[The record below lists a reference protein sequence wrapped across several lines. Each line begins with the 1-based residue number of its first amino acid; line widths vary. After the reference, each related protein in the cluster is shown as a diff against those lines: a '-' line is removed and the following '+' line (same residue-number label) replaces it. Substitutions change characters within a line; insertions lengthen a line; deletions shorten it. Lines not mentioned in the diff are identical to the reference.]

1 MDSVKALVEKLSEQL
16 RQNEDKSSLILTAQ
30 QLLTALG
37 GVVVAK
43 PLPQNIYQ
51 ETTMVGLADELV
63 MQTQITPELAPV
75 KNAVEVNETPVVGIS
90 ENIEDSIKE
99 AASIVEVTVTPAVEI
114 VEAPAVEISQ
124 VNLAEVK
131 TEPILVASEKIEIKE
146 VKEVKD
152 HLVMEPIKDLRS
164 AIGINDK
171 FQFIQEL
178 FGGDE
183 KSFEVGIKTINAF
196 KIFPEAQFY
205 IKRELREK
213 NNWDEESN
221 VVKQFD
227 QLIKRRFS

>member
-16 RQNEDKSSLILTAQ
+16 RQNEDKTRLIITAQ
-30 QLLTALG
+30 QILTELG
-37 GVVVAK
+37 GAVVAK

-51 ETTMVGLADELV
+51 ETTMVAPAEEV
-63 MQTQITPELAPV
+63 VIQTQISQQLAPV
-75 KNAVEVNETPVVGIS
+75 SYTVQELETPVEVID
-90 ENIEDSIKE
+90 ENLV
-99 AASIVEVTVTPAVEI
+99 ANI
-114 VEAPAVEISQ
+114 VEAPVVEISQ
-124 VNLAEVK
+124 PNITEVK
-131 TEPILVASEKIEIKE
+131 E
-146 VKEVKD
+146 VREVKD
-152 HLVMEPIKDLRS
+152 HLVLEPIKDLRS

>member
-16 RQNEDKSSLILTAQ
+16 RQNEDKTRLIITAQ
-30 QLLTALG
+30 QILTELG
-37 GVVVAK
+37 GALVAK

-51 ETTMVGLADELV
+51 ETTVVAPVDEVV

-75 KNAVEVNETPVVGIS
+75 KNILEEKETPVEVID
-90 ENIEDSIKE
+90 ENL
-99 AASIVEVTVTPAVEI
+99 VHNI
-114 VEAPAVEISQ
+114 VEAPVVEISQ
-124 VNLAEVK
+124 AGLVELK

-178 FGGDE
+178 FSGDE

>member
-16 RQNEDKSSLILTAQ
+16 RQNEDKTRLIITAQ
-30 QLLTALG
+30 QILTELG
-37 GVVVAK
+37 GAVVAK

-51 ETTMVGLADELV
+51 ETTVVAPVDEVV

-75 KNAVEVNETPVVGIS
+75 KNILEEKETPVEVID
-90 ENIEDSIKE
+90 ENL
-99 AASIVEVTVTPAVEI
+99 VHNI
-114 VEAPAVEISQ
+114 VEAPVVEISQ
-124 VNLAEVK
+124 AGLVELK
-131 TEPILVASEKIEIKE
+131 TEPILVGSEKIEIKE

-178 FGGDE
+178 FSGDE

>member
-16 RQNEDKSSLILTAQ
+16 GQNEDKTRLIITAQ
-30 QLLTALG
+30 QILTELG
-37 GVVVAK
+37 GAVVAK

-51 ETTMVGLADELV
+51 ETTMVAPAEEV
-63 MQTQITPELAPV
+63 VIQTQISPEFAPV
-75 KNAVEVNETPVVGIS
+75 SNTVQELETPVEVID
-90 ENIEDSIKE
+90 ENLVANIL
-99 AASIVEVTVTPAVEI
+99 
-114 VEAPAVEISQ
+114 EAPVVEISQ

>member
-16 RQNEDKSSLILTAQ
+16 RQNEDKTRLIITAQ
-30 QLLTALG
+30 QILTELG
-37 GVVVAK
+37 GALVAK

-51 ETTMVGLADELV
+51 ETTMVAPADELV
-63 MQTQITPELAPV
+63 MQTQIIPELAPV
-75 KNAVEVNETPVVGIS
+75 SNTEEAKEMPA
-90 ENIEDSIKE
+90 IEIE
-99 AASIVEVTVTPAVEI
+99 AAPAIENG
-114 VEAPAVEISQ
+114 Q

-171 FQFIQEL
+171 FQFMQEL

-205 IKRELREK
+205 IKKELIEK

-227 QLIKRRFS
+227 QLIKRRFL

>member
-1 MDSVKALVEKLSEQL
+1 
-16 RQNEDKSSLILTAQ
+16 
-30 QLLTALG
+30 
-37 GVVVAK
+37 
-43 PLPQNIYQ
+43 
-51 ETTMVGLADELV
+51 
-63 MQTQITPELAPV
+63 
-75 KNAVEVNETPVVGIS
+75 
-90 ENIEDSIKE
+90 
-99 AASIVEVTVTPAVEI
+99 

-146 VKEVKD
+146 VKD
-152 HLVMEPIKDLRS
+152 HLVLEPIKDLRS

-183 KSFEVGIKTINAF
+183 KLFEVGIKTINAF

>member
-16 RQNEDKSSLILTAQ
+16 RQNEDKTRLIITVQQILTE
-30 QLLTALG
+30 LG
-37 GVVVAK
+37 GAVLAK

-51 ETTMVGLADELV
+51 ETTMVAPAEEV
-63 MQTQITPELAPV
+63 VIQTQISPELAPV
-75 KNAVEVNETPVVGIS
+75 SNTVQELETPVEVID
-90 ENIEDSIKE
+90 ENLV
-99 AASIVEVTVTPAVEI
+99 ANI
-114 VEAPAVEISQ
+114 VEAPVVEISQ

-131 TEPILVASEKIEIKE
+131 TEPILVASEKIEI
-146 VKEVKD
+146 KEVKD

-213 NNWDEESN
+213 NNWNEESN

>member
-16 RQNEDKSSLILTAQ
+16 RQNEDKTRLIITTQQILTE
-30 QLLTALG
+30 LG
-37 GVVVAK
+37 GAVVAK

-51 ETTMVGLADELV
+51 ETTVVAPVDEVV

-75 KNAVEVNETPVVGIS
+75 KNILEEKETPVEVID
-90 ENIEDSIKE
+90 ENL
-99 AASIVEVTVTPAVEI
+99 VHNI
-114 VEAPAVEISQ
+114 VEAPGVEISQ
-124 VNLAEVK
+124 AGLVELK

-178 FGGDE
+178 FSGDE

>member
-16 RQNEDKSSLILTAQ
+16 RQNEDKSSLIITAQ

-37 GVVVAK
+37 GSVVAK

-51 ETTMVGLADELV
+51 ETTIVVPDEAV
-63 MQTQITPELAPV
+63 MQAQITPEIETAHTME
-75 KNAVEVNETPVVGIS
+75 EVNKTPVVVS
-90 ENIEDSIKE
+90 NENITASFEE
-99 AASIVEVTVTPAVEI
+99 AASIVALNETPGNEI
-114 VEAPAVEISQ
+114 LEAPVVEISQ
-124 VNLAEVK
+124 ANLAEVK
-131 TEPILVASEKIEIKE
+131 REPILVASEKIEIKE
-146 VKEVKD
+146 VKD
-152 HLVMEPIKDLRS
+152 HLVLEPIKDLRS

-178 FGGDE
+178 FVGDE

>member
-37 GVVVAK
+37 GVVVTK

-51 ETTMVGLADELV
+51 ETTMVAPAEEAV
-63 MQTQITPELAPV
+63 IQTQITPKLAPV
-75 KNAVEVNETPVVGIS
+75 TNTVEEMETPVEVID
-90 ENIEDSIKE
+90 ENL
-99 AASIVEVTVTPAVEI
+99 VHNI
-114 VEAPAVEISQ
+114 VEAPVVEISQ

>member
-51 ETTMVGLADELV
+51 ETTMVGPADELV

-75 KNAVEVNETPVVGIS
+75 KNAVEVNETPEEVIG
-90 ENIEDSIKE
+90 ENLV
-99 AASIVEVTVTPAVEI
+99 ASIMEIDETPAIEI

-131 TEPILVASEKIEIKE
+131 TEPILVASQKIEIKE

-152 HLVMEPIKDLRS
+152 HLVMEPIKDLQS

>member
-16 RQNEDKSSLILTAQ
+16 RQNEDKTRLIITAQ
-30 QLLTALG
+30 QILTELG
-37 GVVVAK
+37 GAVVAK

-51 ETTMVGLADELV
+51 ETTMVAPAEEV
-63 MQTQITPELAPV
+63 VIQTQISPELAPV
-75 KNAVEVNETPVVGIS
+75 SNTVQELETPVEVID
-90 ENIEDSIKE
+90 ENLV
-99 AASIVEVTVTPAVEI
+99 ANI
-114 VEAPAVEISQ
+114 VEAPVVEISQ
-124 VNLAEVK
+124 PNITEVK
-131 TEPILVASEKIEIKE
+131 E
-146 VKEVKD
+146 VREVKD
-152 HLVMEPIKDLRS
+152 HLVLEPIKDLRS

>member
-16 RQNEDKSSLILTAQ
+16 RQNEDKTRLIITAQ
-30 QLLTALG
+30 QILTELG
-37 GVVVAK
+37 GAVVAK

-51 ETTMVGLADELV
+51 ETTVVAPADEVV

-75 KNAVEVNETPVVGIS
+75 KNILEEKETPV
-90 ENIEDSIKE
+90 
-99 AASIVEVTVTPAVEI
+99 EVIDEKLAPNI
-114 VEAPAVEISQ
+114 VEA
-124 VNLAEVK
+124 K
-131 TEPILVASEKIEIKE
+131 TEPSLVASEKTEIKE

-152 HLVMEPIKDLRS
+152 HLVLEPIKDLRS

>member
-16 RQNEDKSSLILTAQ
+16 RQNEDKTRLIITAQ
-30 QLLTALG
+30 QILTELG
-37 GVVVAK
+37 GAVLAK

-51 ETTMVGLADELV
+51 ETTMVAPAEEV
-63 MQTQITPELAPV
+63 VIQTQISPELAPV
-75 KNAVEVNETPVVGIS
+75 SNTVQELETPVEVID
-90 ENIEDSIKE
+90 ENLV
-99 AASIVEVTVTPAVEI
+99 ANI
-114 VEAPAVEISQ
+114 VEAPVVEISQ

>member
-16 RQNEDKSSLILTAQ
+16 RQNEDKTRLIITAQ
-30 QLLTALG
+30 QILTELG
-37 GVVVAK
+37 GAVVSK

-51 ETTMVGLADELV
+51 ETSMDSPAEEVV
-63 MQTQITPELAPV
+63 MQAQVTPELAPIT
-75 KNAVEVNETPVVGIS
+75 NTDQELETPVEVID
-90 ENIEDSIKE
+90 ENL
-99 AASIVEVTVTPAVEI
+99 VPNI
-114 VEAPAVEISQ
+114 VEAHAVENSQ

-131 TEPILVASEKIEIKE
+131 TEPILVASEKIEIRE

-183 KSFEVGIKTINAF
+183 KAFEIGIKTINAF

>member
-51 ETTMVGLADELV
+51 ETTMVGPADKVV

-75 KNAVEVNETPVVGIS
+75 KNAVEVNETPEEVIG
-90 ENIEDSIKE
+90 ENLV
-99 AASIVEVTVTPAVEI
+99 ASIMEIDETPAIEI

-221 VVKQFD
+221 VVKQFN

>member
-16 RQNEDKSSLILTAQ
+16 RQNEDKTRLIITAQ
-30 QLLTALG
+30 QILTELG
-37 GVVVAK
+37 GAVVAK

-51 ETTMVGLADELV
+51 ETTMVAPAENAV
-63 MQTQITPELAPV
+63 MEAQIVSELAPV
-75 KNAVEVNETPVVGIS
+75 EMMEEVIATPVIGIS
-90 ENIEDSIKE
+90 ENIEVSIKE
-99 AASIVEVTVTPAVEI
+99 DASIQEVDETPAIEI
-114 VEAPAVEISQ
+114 LEAPVVTISQ
-124 VNLAEVK
+124 PNV
-131 TEPILVASEKIEIKE
+131 TELKE
-146 VKEVKD
+146 VREVKD
-152 HLVMEPIKDLRS
+152 HLVLEPIKDLRS

-213 NNWDEESN
+213 NSWDEESN

-227 QLIKRRFS
+227 QLVKRRFS

>member
-1 MDSVKALVEKLSEQL
+1 
-16 RQNEDKSSLILTAQ
+16 LTE
-30 QLLTALG
+30 LG
-37 GVVVAK
+37 GAVVAK

-51 ETTMVGLADELV
+51 ETTMVVPAEEAV

-75 KNAVEVNETPVVGIS
+75 KNILEEKETPVEVID
-90 ENIEDSIKE
+90 ENL
-99 AASIVEVTVTPAVEI
+99 VHNI
-114 VEAPAVEISQ
+114 VEAPVVEISQ
-124 VNLAEVK
+124 AGLVELK
-131 TEPILVASEKIEIKE
+131 TEPNLVTSEKIE

>member
-16 RQNEDKSSLILTAQ
+16 RQNEDKTRLIITAQ
-30 QLLTALG
+30 QILTELG
-37 GVVVAK
+37 GAVVSK

-51 ETTMVGLADELV
+51 ETSMDSPVEEVV
-63 MQTQITPELAPV
+63 MQAQVTPELAPI
-75 KNAVEVNETPVVGIS
+75 KNTDQDLEIPVEVID
-90 ENIEDSIKE
+90 ENFI
-99 AASIVEVTVTPAVEI
+99 PNI
-114 VEAPAVEISQ
+114 VEAPVVEISQ
-124 VNLAEVK
+124 ASLEVVK
-131 TEPILVASEKIEIKE
+131 TESNLDTSEKIEIKE
-146 VKEVKD
+146 VKD
-152 HLVMEPIKDLRS
+152 QLVLEPIKDLRS

-183 KSFEVGIKTINAF
+183 KSFETGIKTINAF

>member
-16 RQNEDKSSLILTAQ
+16 RQNEDKTRLIITAQ
-30 QLLTALG
+30 QILTELG
-37 GVVVAK
+37 GAVVAK

-51 ETTMVGLADELV
+51 ETTMVAPAEEV
-63 MQTQITPELAPV
+63 VIQTQISQQLAPV
-75 KNAVEVNETPVVGIS
+75 SNTVQELETPVEVID
-90 ENIEDSIKE
+90 ENLV
-99 AASIVEVTVTPAVEI
+99 ANI
-114 VEAPAVEISQ
+114 VEAPVVEISQ
-124 VNLAEVK
+124 PNITEVK
-131 TEPILVASEKIEIKE
+131 E
-146 VKEVKD
+146 VREVKD
-152 HLVMEPIKDLRS
+152 HLVLEPIKDLRS

>member
-16 RQNEDKSSLILTAQ
+16 RQNEDKTRLIITAQ
-30 QLLTALG
+30 QILTELG
-37 GVVVAK
+37 GAVVAK

-51 ETTMVGLADELV
+51 ETTMVAPAENAV
-63 MQTQITPELAPV
+63 IEAQIVSELAPV
-75 KNAVEVNETPVVGIS
+75 EIMEEVIATPVIGIS
-90 ENIEDSIKE
+90 ENIEGSIKE
-99 AASIVEVTVTPAVEI
+99 DASIQEVDETPAIEI
-114 VEAPAVEISQ
+114 LEAPVVTISQ
-124 VNLAEVK
+124 PNVSEVK
-131 TEPILVASEKIEIKE
+131 E
-146 VKEVKD
+146 VREVKD
-152 HLVMEPIKDLRS
+152 HLVLEPIKDLRS

-213 NNWDEESN
+213 NSWDEESN

>member
-16 RQNEDKSSLILTAQ
+16 RQNEDKTRLIITAQ
-30 QLLTALG
+30 QILTELG
-37 GVVVAK
+37 GAVVAK

-51 ETTMVGLADELV
+51 ETTMV
-63 MQTQITPELAPV
+63 APAE
-75 KNAVEVNETPVVGIS
+75 NAVMEAQIVSELTPVEIMEEVIATPVIGIS
-90 ENIEDSIKE
+90 ENIDVSVKED
-99 AASIVEVTVTPAVEI
+99 ASIQEVDETPAIEI
-114 VEAPAVEISQ
+114 LEAPVVTISQ
-124 VNLAEVK
+124 PNV
-131 TEPILVASEKIEIKE
+131 TELKE
-146 VKEVKD
+146 VREVKD
-152 HLVMEPIKDLRS
+152 HLVLEPIKDLRS

-213 NNWDEESN
+213 NSWDEESN

-227 QLIKRRFS
+227 QLVKRRFS

>member
-16 RQNEDKSSLILTAQ
+16 RQNEDKSSLIITAQ

-37 GVVVAK
+37 GSVVAK

-51 ETTMVGLADELV
+51 ETTIVVPDEAV
-63 MQTQITPELAPV
+63 MQAQITPELAPV
-75 KNAVEVNETPVVGIS
+75 SNTVQELETPVEVID
-90 ENIEDSIKE
+90 ENLV
-99 AASIVEVTVTPAVEI
+99 ANIVEVPV
-114 VEAPAVEISQ
+114 VEISQ
-124 VNLAEVK
+124 PNITEV
-131 TEPILVASEKIEIKE
+131 KE

-152 HLVMEPIKDLRS
+152 HLVLEPIKDLRS

>member
-16 RQNEDKSSLILTAQ
+16 RQNEDKTRLIITAQ
-30 QLLTALG
+30 QILTELG
-37 GVVVAK
+37 GAVVAK

-51 ETTMVGLADELV
+51 ETTMFGPADKVV

-75 KNAVEVNETPVVGIS
+75 INTVEEMETPVEVID
-90 ENIEDSIKE
+90 ENL
-99 AASIVEVTVTPAVEI
+99 VHNI
-114 VEAPAVEISQ
+114 VEAPVVEISQ

>member
-16 RQNEDKSSLILTAQ
+16 RQNEDKSSLIITAQ

-37 GVVVAK
+37 GSVVAK

-51 ETTMVGLADELV
+51 EITIVVPDEAV
-63 MQTQITPELAPV
+63 MQAQITPEIETAHTME
-75 KNAVEVNETPVVGIS
+75 EVNKTPVVVS
-90 ENIEDSIKE
+90 NENITASFEE
-99 AASIVEVTVTPAVEI
+99 AASIVALNETPGNEI
-114 VEAPAVEISQ
+114 LEAPVVEISQ
-124 VNLAEVK
+124 ANLAEVK
-131 TEPILVASEKIEIKE
+131 REPILVASEKIEI
-146 VKEVKD
+146 KEVKD

>member
-16 RQNEDKSSLILTAQ
+16 RQNEDKTRLIITAQ
-30 QLLTALG
+30 QILTELG
-37 GVVVAK
+37 GAVLSK

-51 ETTMVGLADELV
+51 EANMVSPAEEVV
-63 MQTQITPELAPV
+63 MQAQVTPELAPI
-75 KNAVEVNETPVVGIS
+75 KNTVQELGIPVEVID
-90 ENIEDSIKE
+90 ENLVAK
-99 AASIVEVTVTPAVEI
+99 I
-114 VEAPAVEISQ
+114 VEAPVVEISQ
-124 VNLAEVK
+124 ASLEVVK
-131 TEPILVASEKIEIKE
+131 TESNLDTSEKTEIKE
-146 VKEVKD
+146 VKD
-152 HLVMEPIKDLRS
+152 QLVLEPIKDLRS

-183 KSFEVGIKTINAF
+183 KSFEIGIKTINAF

>member
-16 RQNEDKSSLILTAQ
+16 RQNEDKTRLIITAQ
-30 QLLTALG
+30 QILTELG
-37 GVVVAK
+37 GAVVSK

-51 ETTMVGLADELV
+51 ETSMVSTAEEVV
-63 MQTQITPELAPV
+63 MQAQVTPELAPI
-75 KNAVEVNETPVVGIS
+75 KNTVQELGIPVEVID
-90 ENIEDSIKE
+90 ENLVAK
-99 AASIVEVTVTPAVEI
+99 I
-114 VEAPAVEISQ
+114 VEAPVVEISQ
-124 VNLAEVK
+124 ASLEVVK
-131 TEPILVASEKIEIKE
+131 TESNLDTSEKTEIKE
-146 VKEVKD
+146 VKD
-152 HLVMEPIKDLRS
+152 QLVLEPIKDLRS

-183 KSFEVGIKTINAF
+183 KSFEIGIKTINAF

>member
-16 RQNEDKSSLILTAQ
+16 RQNEDKTRLIITAQ
-30 QLLTALG
+30 QILTELG
-37 GVVVAK
+37 GAVVAK

-51 ETTMVGLADELV
+51 ETTVVAPADEVV

-75 KNAVEVNETPVVGIS
+75 INTVEEMETPVEVID
-90 ENIEDSIKE
+90 ENL
-99 AASIVEVTVTPAVEI
+99 VHNI

-146 VKEVKD
+146 VKD
-152 HLVMEPIKDLRS
+152 HLVLEPIKDLRS

>member
-16 RQNEDKSSLILTAQ
+16 RQNEDKTRLIITAQ
-30 QLLTALG
+30 QILTELG
-37 GVVVAK
+37 GAVVAK

-51 ETTMVGLADELV
+51 ETTMVTPAEEV
-63 MQTQITPELAPV
+63 VIQTQISPELA
-75 KNAVEVNETPVVGIS
+75 AVSNTVQELETPVEVID
-90 ENIEDSIKE
+90 ENLV
-99 AASIVEVTVTPAVEI
+99 ANI
-114 VEAPAVEISQ
+114 VEAPVVEISQ
-124 VNLAEVK
+124 PNITKVNEVR
-131 TEPILVASEKIEIKE
+131 
-146 VKEVKD
+146 EVKD
-152 HLVMEPIKDLRS
+152 HLVLEPIKDLRS

-183 KSFEVGIKTINAF
+183 KSFKVGIKTINAF

>member
-16 RQNEDKSSLILTAQ
+16 RQNEDKTRLIITAQ
-30 QLLTALG
+30 QILTELG
-37 GVVVAK
+37 GAVVSK

-51 ETTMVGLADELV
+51 ETSMDSPVEEVV
-63 MQTQITPELAPV
+63 MQAQVTPELAPITNTV
-75 KNAVEVNETPVVGIS
+75 QELEIPVEVIG
-90 ENIEDSIKE
+90 ENLGAK
-99 AASIVEVTVTPAVEI
+99 I
-114 VEAPAVEISQ
+114 VEAPVVEISQ
-124 VNLAEVK
+124 ASLEVVK
-131 TEPILVASEKIEIKE
+131 TESNLDTSEKIEIKE
-146 VKEVKD
+146 LKD
-152 HLVMEPIKDLRS
+152 QLVLEPIKDLRS

-183 KSFEVGIKTINAF
+183 KSFETGIKTINAF

>member
-16 RQNEDKSSLILTAQ
+16 RQNEDKTRLIITAQ
-30 QLLTALG
+30 QILTELG
-37 GVVVAK
+37 GAVVSK

-51 ETTMVGLADELV
+51 ETSMDSPVEEVV
-63 MQTQITPELAPV
+63 MQAQVTPELAPITNTV
-75 KNAVEVNETPVVGIS
+75 QELEIPVEVIG
-90 ENIEDSIKE
+90 ENLV
-99 AASIVEVTVTPAVEI
+99 ANI
-114 VEAPAVEISQ
+114 VEAPVVEISQ
-124 VNLAEVK
+124 ASLEVVK
-131 TEPILVASEKIEIKE
+131 TEPTLNASEKIEIKE
-146 VKEVKD
+146 VKD
-152 HLVMEPIKDLRS
+152 QLVLEPIKDLRS

-183 KSFEVGIKTINAF
+183 KSFEIGIKTINAF

>member
-1 MDSVKALVEKLSEQL
+1 MDSVKALVEKLNEQL
-16 RQNEDKSSLILTAQ
+16 RQNEDKTRLIITAQ
-30 QLLTALG
+30 QILTELG
-37 GVVVAK
+37 GAVVAK

-51 ETTMVGLADELV
+51 ETTMVAPAEEV
-63 MQTQITPELAPV
+63 VIQTQISQELAPV
-75 KNAVEVNETPVVGIS
+75 SNTVQELETPVEVID
-90 ENIEDSIKE
+90 ENLV
-99 AASIVEVTVTPAVEI
+99 ANI
-114 VEAPAVEISQ
+114 VEAPIVEISQ

-131 TEPILVASEKIEIKE
+131 TEPILVASEKIEIKEVKE

-183 KSFEVGIKTINAF
+183 KSFEANIKSINAF

>member
-1 MDSVKALVEKLSEQL
+1 MDSVKSLVEKLSEQL
-16 RQNEDKSSLILTAQ
+16 RHNEDKSNLIITAQ
-30 QLLTALG
+30 QILTELG
-37 GVVVAK
+37 GAVIAK

-51 ETTMVGLADELV
+51 ETPMDSPAEEVV
-63 MQTQITPELAPV
+63 MQAQVTPELAPIT
-75 KNAVEVNETPVVGIS
+75 NTDQELETPVEVID
-90 ENIEDSIKE
+90 ENL
-99 AASIVEVTVTPAVEI
+99 VPNI
-114 VEAPAVEISQ
+114 VEAHAVENSQ

-131 TEPILVASEKIEIKE
+131 TEPILVASEKIEIRE

-178 FGGDE
+178 FDGDE
-183 KSFEVGIKTINAF
+183 KAFEIGIKTINAF

>member
-1 MDSVKALVEKLSEQL
+1 MDSVKSLVEKLSEQL
-16 RQNEDKSSLILTAQ
+16 RHNEDKSNLIITAQ
-30 QLLTALG
+30 QILTELG
-37 GVVVAK
+37 GAVIAK

-51 ETTMVGLADELV
+51 ETPMDSPAEEVV
-63 MQTQITPELAPV
+63 MQAQVTPELAPIT
-75 KNAVEVNETPVVGIS
+75 NTDQELETPVEVID
-90 ENIEDSIKE
+90 ENL
-99 AASIVEVTVTPAVEI
+99 VPNI
-114 VEAPAVEISQ
+114 VEAHAVENSQ

-131 TEPILVASEKIEIKE
+131 TEPILVASEKIEIRE

-183 KSFEVGIKTINAF
+183 KTFEIGIKTINAF

>member
-75 KNAVEVNETPVVGIS
+75 KNAVEVNETPEEVIG
-90 ENIEDSIKE
+90 ENLV
-99 AASIVEVTVTPAVEI
+99 ASIMEIDETPAIEI

-221 VVKQFD
+221 IVKQFD

>member
-16 RQNEDKSSLILTAQ
+16 RQNEDKTRLIITAQ
-30 QLLTALG
+30 QILTELG
-37 GVVVAK
+37 GAVVAK

-51 ETTMVGLADELV
+51 ETTMVAPAEEV
-63 MQTQITPELAPV
+63 VIKTQISPELA
-75 KNAVEVNETPVVGIS
+75 AVSNTVQELETPVEVID
-90 ENIEDSIKE
+90 ENLV
-99 AASIVEVTVTPAVEI
+99 ANI
-114 VEAPAVEISQ
+114 VEAPVVEISQ
-124 VNLAEVK
+124 PNITEVK
-131 TEPILVASEKIEIKE
+131 E
-146 VKEVKD
+146 VREVKD
-152 HLVMEPIKDLRS
+152 HLVLEPIKDLRS

>member
-16 RQNEDKSSLILTAQ
+16 RQNEDKTRLIITAQ
-30 QLLTALG
+30 QILTELG
-37 GVVVAK
+37 GAVVSK

-51 ETTMVGLADELV
+51 EAIMVAPAEKAV
-63 MQTQITPELAPV
+63 MQSQITPELA
-75 KNAVEVNETPVVGIS
+75 AVTNTVEQMETPV
-90 ENIEDSIKE
+90 
-99 AASIVEVTVTPAVEI
+99 EVIDEKLAPNI
-114 VEAPAVEISQ
+114 VEA
-124 VNLAEVK
+124 K
-131 TEPILVASEKIEIKE
+131 TEPSLVASEKTEIKE

-152 HLVMEPIKDLRS
+152 HLVLEPIKDLRS

-178 FGGDE
+178 FAGDE

-205 IKRELREK
+205 IKRELRVK